1 MTERAIEATPL
12 VMGGREC
19 LRGHRVTI
27 AQVVAELADGRGP
40 RELANNMGWDEQ
52 TIRDALNELSMRL
65 DK

>member
-1 MTERAIEATPL
+1 MSDHAIETSPL

-40 RELANNMGWDEQ
+40 KELADNMDWDEQ
-52 TIRDALNELSMRL
+52 TIRDALRELSMRL